1 MEKKRL
7 LTAVFISAFL
17 FSGIAGTQFVN
28 VGTANPYFN
37 GGIVPPDPSAKPPG
51 ISISD
56 PKNNTVYTTNTIT
69 LNIKVTLPESQ
80 KASETK
86 IDTIYYEAD
95 WLEERVYL
103 FQSRGLDDEI
113 SSTRPQNL
121 YFQCLEQVSEV
132 PNGTHGIMVY
142 AKGKGAYVEN
152 FYGYGFY
159 IDASSTVSF
168 TVDAVVDD
176 VPPMIALSV
185 ENKTYYTTEIPLSF
199 AVNEP
204 TTQVTYCLDGQENV
218 TIAGN
223 TTLTNL
229 PFGEHNV
236 IVYATDKVGNSGA
249 SETIIFNVAKPP
261 ELFPKT
267 LLATASVAT
276 VAIIGVGLLVYFKKR
291 KR

>member
-113 SSTRPQNL
+113 
-121 YFQCLEQVSEV
+121 
-132 PNGTHGIMVY
+132 
-142 AKGKGAYVEN
+142 
-152 FYGYGFY
+152 
-159 IDASSTVSF
+159 
-168 TVDAVVDD
+168 
-176 VPPMIALSV
+176 
-185 ENKTYYTTEIPLSF
+185 
-199 AVNEP
+199 
-204 TTQVTYCLDGQENV
+204 
-218 TIAGN
+218 
-223 TTLTNL
+223 
-229 PFGEHNV
+229 
-236 IVYATDKVGNSGA
+236 
-249 SETIIFNVAKPP
+249 
-261 ELFPKT
+261 
-267 LLATASVAT
+267 
-276 VAIIGVGLLVYFKKR
+276 
-291 KR
+291 

>member
-1 MEKKRL
+1 MTEGYHKIHYYVTYSEITSSSL
-7 LTAVFISAFL
+7 
-17 FSGIAGTQFVN
+17 VN
-28 VGTANPYFN
+28 FT
-37 GGIVPPDPSAKPPG
+37 
-51 ISISD
+51 
-56 PKNNTVYTTNTIT
+56 
-69 LNIKVTLPESQ
+69 
-80 KASETK
+80 
-86 IDTIYYEAD
+86 IDTTPPI
-95 WLEERVYL
+95 
-103 FQSRGLDDEI
+103 I
-113 SSTRPQNL
+113 S
-121 YFQCLEQVSEV
+121 
-132 PNGTHGIMVY
+132 
-142 AKGKGAYVEN
+142 
-152 FYGYGFY
+152 
-159 IDASSTVSF
+159 
-168 TVDAVVDD
+168 
-176 VPPMIALSV
+176 ALSV
-185 ENKTYYTTEIPLSF
+185 ENKTYYTTEIPLGF